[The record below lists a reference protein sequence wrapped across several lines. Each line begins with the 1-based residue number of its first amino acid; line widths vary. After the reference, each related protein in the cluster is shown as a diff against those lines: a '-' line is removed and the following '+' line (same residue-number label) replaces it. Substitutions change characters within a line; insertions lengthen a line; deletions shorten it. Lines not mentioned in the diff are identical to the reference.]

1 LGRESV
7 IAERWRYEGFRALG
21 AMIPRSFLLESE
33 WSVGLHRPVTR
44 RYEAAAMA
52 RGDLLRKLFRS
63 FSHNEREAFYA
74 AAMELI
80 EEEKGKNHTLLAR
93 DLERL
98 LHNGN
103 GKSLASNGLLK
114 KQYSDIPR
122 DRETGFPLV
131 KIQHYDLTWEAVILN
146 QTTLN
151 VLEETVLENRKR
163 DTLKVYGLKPKT
175 KLLFCGPPG
184 CGKTLTAQVLSGV
197 LGVPLLYVD
206 LTAVFSSFLGETA
219 TNLKRIF
226 DYIEQDEWIVLFDEF
241 DAIARERATA
251 NEHGE
256 VKRLV
261 NSLLQLMDL
270 SKSES
275 LFVAATNHEFL
286 LDEAVWRR
294 FDDILFFEK
303 PSLDQRLALFK
314 RYLGSIRHGELDLH
328 PFAQELD
335 GATGADIERI
345 CADALKQTILQG
357 KKVLT
362 SDILTRA
369 LVRHSERMRIIS
381 NSEHRRE
388 TQDCE

>member
-1 LGRESV
+1 
-7 IAERWRYEGFRALG
+7 
-21 AMIPRSFLLESE
+21 
-33 WSVGLHRPVTR
+33 
-44 RYEAAAMA
+44 MA

-80 EEEKGKNHTLLAR
+80 EEERSKNHTLLAK

-103 GKSLASNGLLK
+103 GNGKTLASNELLK
-114 KQYSDIPR
+114 KHYADVPR

-131 KIQHYDLTWEAVILN
+131 QIQHYDLTWDAVILRQDN
-146 QTTLN
+146 REK
-151 VLEETVLENRKR
+151 LEEVALENCKR
-163 DTLKVYGLKPKT
+163 DTLAAYGLKPKS

-184 CGKTLTAQVLSGV
+184 CGKTLTAQVLAGV
-197 LGVPLLYVD
+197 LSLPLLYVD

-226 DYIEQDEWIVLFDEF
+226 DYVEQDEWVVLFDEF
-241 DAIARERATA
+241 DAIARDRNTA

-261 NSLLQLMDL
+261 NSLLQLIDL
-270 SKSES
+270 STSKS
-275 LFVAATNHEFL
+275 LFIAATNHEFL

-294 FDDILFFEK
+294 FDEIIFFEK
-303 PSLDQRLALFK
+303 PTLEQRLALLNQ
-314 RYLGSIRHGELDLH
+314 YLSGIRHSDVDLQ
-328 PFAQELD
+328 PFAKDLE

-345 CADALKQTILQG
+345 CADAIKTALLQG
-357 KKVLT
+357 DRHLST
-362 SDILTRA
+362 DILRRT
-369 LVRHSERMRIIS
+369 LVRYQERMRIIT
-381 NSEHRRE
+381 NSGHRRE
-388 TQDCE
+388 MQNCE

>member
-1 LGRESV
+1 
-7 IAERWRYEGFRALG
+7 
-21 AMIPRSFLLESE
+21 
-33 WSVGLHRPVTR
+33 
-44 RYEAAAMA
+44 MA

-74 AAMELI
+74 AATELI
-80 EEEKGKNHTLLAR
+80 EEERQKNHTLLAK

-103 GKSLASNGLLK
+103 GKSLASNGLLQK
-114 KQYSDIPR
+114 HYPDVPR

-131 KIQHYDLTWEAVILN
+131 RIQHYDLTWEAVVLSPAILDS
-146 QTTLN
+146 
-151 VLEETVLENRKR
+151 LEETVLENRKR
-163 DTLKVYGLKPKT
+163 DTLAAYGLKPKS

-184 CGKTLTAQVLSGV
+184 CGKTLTAQVLAGV
-197 LGVPLLYVD
+197 LSLPLLYVD

-226 DYIEQDEWIVLFDEF
+226 DYVDQAEWIVLFDEF
-241 DAIARERATA
+241 DAIARDRGTA

-261 NSLLQLMDL
+261 NSLLQLIDL

-275 LFVAATNHEFL
+275 LFIAATNHEFL

-303 PSLDQRLALFK
+303 PSLEHRLALLK
-314 RYLGSIRHGELDLH
+314 RYLVSIRHSDVDLQ
-328 PFAQELD
+328 PFAKELE

-345 CADALKQTILQG
+345 CADAIKATLLKGDRTLSTETL
-357 KKVLT
+357 KRT
-362 SDILTRA
+362 
-369 LVRHSERMRIIS
+369 LVRHQERMRIIS

-388 TQDCE
+388 TQNCE